1 MFQIW
6 GDILDVHVYVWKS
19 NLLFWQRSRE
29 PISSLYNSSLGQ
41 QNDLI
46 LWVFLLSRRCASS
59 EPYPLFKPILRLW
72 NPRTNCRICFSKRS
86 LSFYW
91 LSPRCGIT
99 AAYWS
104 RVGITAAYWSAYP
117 TLCFPTL
124 CFPTDYF
131 PQVYAA
137 FSASLCRIFRREDR
151 LFFASLCCISRKS
164 MPHVSPRWPIMFRK
178 STPHFCN
185 AVSYII

>member
-86 LSFYW
+86 LLFYW
-91 LSPRCGIT
+91 LLPRCGIT

-104 RVGITAAYWSAYP
+104 RVGITAAYWLRQVSNKRQFNLSTFGP
-117 TLCFPTL
+117 FNFPTFNL
-124 CFPTDYF
+124 DSSNGGTCNRFN
-131 PQVYAA
+131 
-137 FSASLCRIFRREDR
+137 L
-151 LFFASLCCISRKS
+151 
-164 MPHVSPRWPIMFRK
+164 
-178 STPHFCN
+178 STFNLSQPAIGTIHTK
-185 AVSYII
+185 